1 MRRRTVVAVA
11 TTLTMLSLVASVQAA
26 LAVLAAPGPVDR
38 ISKADMARA
47 RASVLRSSDVFSNF
61 TPTTSAVRQPTI
73 AHCNGYP
80 GDRSDVT
87 VTGEARSAFKMGA
100 YSIGSTVLWFKTA
113 ADANRY
119 WTKTVRPQYIRCRAD
134 LLRLANG
141 AGETVRPFITQ
152 AAAVGLRPTGA
163 QKAVAYRLIAGVP
176 ATAGPGNDSYN
187 FIDTNVFIK
196 VGRSIGLLRTVWITS
211 PCDCYHDLARVL
223 AKRLRAAQ

>member
-11 TTLTMLSLVASVQAA
+11 TTITVLSLVASGQAA
-26 LAVLAAPGPVDR
+26 LAELAAPGPVDR
-38 ISKADMARA
+38 LSKADMARA

-73 AHCNGYP
+73 AHCNDYP

-100 YSIGSTVLWFKTA
+100 YSIGSTVLWFKTTG
-113 ADANRY
+113 DANRY

-141 AGETVRPFITQ
+141 AGETIKPYITQ
-152 AAAVGLRPTGA
+152 AAPVALRPTGA
-163 QKAVAYRLIAGVP
+163 QRAVAYRLIAGVP
-176 ATAGPGNDSYN
+176 ATPGAGNDSYN
-187 FIDTNVFIK
+187 FIDTNIFIK

-211 PCDCYHDLARVL
+211 ACDCYHDLARVL
-223 AKRLRAAQ
+223 ATRLKAAQ